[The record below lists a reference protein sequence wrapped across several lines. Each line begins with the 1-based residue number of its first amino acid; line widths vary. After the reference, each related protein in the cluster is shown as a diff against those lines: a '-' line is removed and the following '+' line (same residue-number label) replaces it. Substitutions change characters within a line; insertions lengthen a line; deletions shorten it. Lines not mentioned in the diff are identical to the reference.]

1 MNIRYEIFR
10 PLAPGV
16 QLAKDKTLS
25 RWVVLKKKH
34 GCQEIELAKQPRL
47 GFAMLLDQDP
57 SGALVF
63 EYCPWPKLAD
73 YLDRPRLDSQWVIK
87 VLKHLTRAIGRL
99 HTEGLIHGDLHPDNL
114 LVSEQGKVCILD
126 LGSACKIGQPVQHF
140 HPLFGAPEMATKAP
154 ASPAMDCYSIA
165 QIAWHLCVKTQG
177 FGKAYRRRLRSGLA
191 FHSNQRTELAA
202 LVPSAAPRFGHRWLL
217 ALALISSPTLSLD
230 TPMSLREQFRSG
242 AGAQPPLSAVS
253 KPSSH
258 LHSAKFR
265 TTAATQLDPPDR

>member
-1 MNIRYEIFR
+1 MNIRYEPFR

-16 QLAKDKTLS
+16 QLAKDTTLS
-25 RWVVLKKKH
+25 RWVVLKEKH
-34 GCQEIELAKQPRL
+34 GAQETKLAKQPRV
-47 GFAMLLDQDP
+47 GFATLLDKTP

-63 EYCPWPKLAD
+63 EYCPWPKLAE
-73 YLDRPRLDSQWVIK
+73 YLDRPRLDSQWVIR
-87 VLKHLTRAIGRL
+87 VLRHLTQAIGRL

-114 LVSEQGKVCILD
+114 LISEQGDVCILD

-140 HPLFGAPEMATKAP
+140 HPLFSAPEMAIQAP

-165 QIAWHLCVKTQG
+165 QIAWHLCAKTRG

-191 FHSNQRTELAA
+191 FNSNQRTELAA

-230 TPMSLREQFRSG
+230 TPMSLRERFRSG

-253 KPSSH
+253 KPSSQ

-265 TTAATQLDPPDR
+265 TSAATQLDPLDP